1 MGPMVVIIAGSGA
14 SSRAARGERDEK
26 MDKIIDLEN
35 YRQRML
41 ADALE
46 SDDDGQ
52 ELSGEEVARLK
63 ALRDGVESLLDA
75 VTARHCDP
83 EAVAFA
89 AGRYAAM
96 RIYRLHGR
104 AEAMDFFNRCIA
116 TVEIADDLNLG

>member
-1 MGPMVVIIAGSGA
+1 
-14 SSRAARGERDEK
+14 
-26 MDKIIDLEN
+26 MDKVIDLEN
-35 YRQRML
+35 YRQRVL
-41 ADALE
+41 AAAQ
-46 SDDDGQ
+46 DGADEACQ
-52 ELSGEEVARLK
+52 ELSSEEVARLE

>member
-1 MGPMVVIIAGSGA
+1 
-14 SSRAARGERDEK
+14 

-41 ADALE
+41 AGARE
-46 SDDDGQ
+46 NDDNGR
-52 ELSGEEVARLK
+52 ELSGEEVARLE

-104 AEAMDFFNRCIA
+104 AEAAVSRHA
-116 TVEIADDLNLG
+116 TAGLRRRLRPRPHAGL

>member
-1 MGPMVVIIAGSGA
+1 
-14 SSRAARGERDEK
+14 
-26 MDKIIDLEN
+26 MDKIIDLED
-35 YRQRML
+35 YRRSLSAASVLREDGGAQSMS
-41 ADALE
+41 ADE
-46 SDDDGQ
+46 I
-52 ELSGEEVARLK
+52 ARLE
-63 ALRDGVESLLDA
+63 ALRDGVEHLLDA

>member
-1 MGPMVVIIAGSGA
+1 MNKV
-14 SSRAARGERDEK
+14 
-26 MDKIIDLEN
+26 IDLEN
-35 YRQRML
+35 YRQRVL
-41 ADALE
+41 AAAQ
-46 SDDDGQ
+46 DGTDEACK
-52 ELSGEEVARLK
+52 ELSPEEVARLE

-116 TVEIADDLNLG
+116 SVEIADDLNLG

>member
-1 MGPMVVIIAGSGA
+1 
-14 SSRAARGERDEK
+14 
-26 MDKIIDLEN
+26 MDKIIDLED
-35 YRQRML
+35 YRRRVR
-41 ADALE
+41 AAVHE
-46 SDDDGQ
+46 DDDDSGQ
-52 ELSGEEVARLK
+52 ELSGEEVARLE
-63 ALRDGVESLLDA
+63 ALRDGVENLLDA

-116 TVEIADDLNLG
+116 TVEIGDDLNLG

>member
-1 MGPMVVIIAGSGA
+1 MVVIIAGCGA
-14 SSRAARGERDEK
+14 FSRAARGERDGK

-35 YRQRML
+35 YRQRVL
-41 ADALE
+41 AAAL
-46 SDDDGQ
+46 DGDEEADR
-52 ELSGEEVARLK
+52 ELSGEEVARLE

>member
-1 MGPMVVIIAGSGA
+1 M
-14 SSRAARGERDEK
+14 K
-26 MDKIIDLEN
+26 MDKIIDLEG
-35 YRQRML
+35 YRQGL
-41 ADALE
+41 VSATHGV
-46 SDDDGQ
+46 DGDSSQ
-52 ELSGEEVARLK
+52 ELSGEEVVRLE
-63 ALRDGVESLLDA
+63 ALRDGVENLLDA

>member
-1 MGPMVVIIAGSGA
+1 
-14 SSRAARGERDEK
+14 
-26 MDKIIDLEN
+26 MDKVIDLEN
-35 YRQRML
+35 YRNRVL
-41 ADALE
+41 AAAQDCAAE
-46 SDDDGQ
+46 ACQ
-52 ELSGEEVARLK
+52 ELSSEEVARLE
-63 ALRDGVESLLDA
+63 ALRDGLESLLDA

>member
-1 MGPMVVIIAGSGA
+1 
-14 SSRAARGERDEK
+14 

-46 SDDDGQ
+46 GDDDGQ
-52 ELSGEEVARLK
+52 ELSGQEVARLE

-104 AEAMDFFNRCIA
+104 AEAMDFFNRCIT
-116 TVEIADDLNLG
+116 TVEITDDLNLG

>member
-14 SSRAARGERDEK
+14 FLRAARGERDEK

-46 SDDDGQ
+46 SDDESQ
-52 ELSGEEVARLK
+52 ELSGEEVARLE

-116 TVEIADDLNLG
+116 TVEITDDLNLG

>member
-1 MGPMVVIIAGSGA
+1 M
-14 SSRAARGERDEK
+14 K
-26 MDKIIDLEN
+26 MDNIIDLED
-35 YRQRML
+35 YRRRVR
-41 ADALE
+41 AAVHE
-46 SDDDGQ
+46 DDDDSGQ
-52 ELSGEEVARLK
+52 ELSGEEVARLE

-75 VTARHCDP
+75 VTARHCEP

>member
-1 MGPMVVIIAGSGA
+1 
-14 SSRAARGERDEK
+14 
-26 MDKIIDLEN
+26 MDKVIDLEN
-35 YRQRML
+35 YRQRVL
-41 ADALE
+41 AAAQ
-46 SDDDGQ
+46 DGTDEACQ
-52 ELSGEEVARLK
+52 ELSPEEVARLET
-63 ALRDGVESLLDA
+63 LRDGVESLLDA
-75 VTARHCDP
+75 LTARHCDP

>member
-1 MGPMVVIIAGSGA
+1 
-14 SSRAARGERDEK
+14 

-35 YRQRML
+35 YRQRMVWL
-41 ADALE
+41 THGV
-46 SDDDGQ
+46 DGDSSQ
-52 ELSGEEVARLK
+52 ELSGEEVVRLE

>member
-1 MGPMVVIIAGSGA
+1 
-14 SSRAARGERDEK
+14 
-26 MDKIIDLEN
+26 MDKVIDLEN
-35 YRQRML
+35 YRQRVL
-41 ADALE
+41 AAAQ
-46 SDDDGQ
+46 DGADEACR
-52 ELSGEEVARLK
+52 ELSSEEVARLE

-116 TVEIADDLNLG
+116 TVEISDDLNLG

>member
-1 MGPMVVIIAGSGA
+1 
-14 SSRAARGERDEK
+14 
-26 MDKIIDLEN
+26 MDKVIDLEN
-35 YRQRML
+35 YRQHVL
-41 ADALE
+41 AAAQDFADDAR
-46 SDDDGQ
+46 Q
-52 ELSGEEVARLK
+52 ELSPEEVARLE

>member
-1 MGPMVVIIAGSGA
+1 
-14 SSRAARGERDEK
+14 
-26 MDKIIDLEN
+26 MDKIIDLED
-35 YRQRML
+35 YRRSLSVASVLREDGGAQSMS
-41 ADALE
+41 ADE
-46 SDDDGQ
+46 I
-52 ELSGEEVARLK
+52 ARPE
-63 ALRDGVESLLDA
+63 ALRDGVEHLLDA

>member
-1 MGPMVVIIAGSGA
+1 MVVIIAGCGA
-14 SSRAARGERDEK
+14 FSRAARGERDGK

-35 YRQRML
+35 YRQRVL
-41 ADALE
+41 AAAL
-46 SDDDGQ
+46 DGDEEADR
-52 ELSGEEVARLK
+52 ELSGEEVARLE

-104 AEAMDFFNRCIA
+104 AEAMDFFNRCIV

>member
-1 MGPMVVIIAGSGA
+1 M
-14 SSRAARGERDEK
+14 K
-26 MDKIIDLEN
+26 MDKIIDLED
-35 YRQRML
+35 YRQRVL
-41 ADALE
+41 AVAHE
-46 SDDDGQ
+46 GGDDSGQ
-52 ELSGEEVARLK
+52 ELSVEEVARLE

-96 RIYRLHGR
+96 RIYRMHGR
-104 AEAMDFFNRCIA
+104 AETMDFFNRCIA

>member
-1 MGPMVVIIAGSGA
+1 M
-14 SSRAARGERDEK
+14 K
-26 MDKIIDLEN
+26 MDNIIDLED
-35 YRQRML
+35 YRRRVL
-41 ADALE
+41 AAAHEDE
-46 SDDDGQ
+46 DHSGQ
-52 ELSGEEVARLK
+52 ELSAEEVARLE

-96 RIYRLHGR
+96 RIYRMHGR
-104 AEAMDFFNRCIA
+104 AETMDFFNRCIA

>member
-1 MGPMVVIIAGSGA
+1 M
-14 SSRAARGERDEK
+14 K
-26 MDKIIDLEN
+26 MDKIIELKD
-35 YRQRML
+35 YRRRVL
-41 ADALE
+41 GAAHDY
-46 SDDDGQ
+46 DDDSGQ
-52 ELSGEEVARLK
+52 ELSREEVARLE

-96 RIYRLHGR
+96 RIYRMHGR
-104 AEAMDFFNRCIA
+104 AQAMDFFNRCIA

>member
-1 MGPMVVIIAGSGA
+1 M
-14 SSRAARGERDEK
+14 ER
-26 MDKIIDLEN
+26 IIDLEN
-35 YRQRML
+35 YRQRVL
-41 ADALE
+41 AASEDHA
-46 SDDDGQ
+46 DDKRQ
-52 ELSGEEVARLK
+52 ELLPEEVARLE
-63 ALRDGVESLLDA
+63 ALRDGVENLLDA

-89 AGRYAAM
+89 AGRFAAM

>member
-1 MGPMVVIIAGSGA
+1 
-14 SSRAARGERDEK
+14 
-26 MDKIIDLEN
+26 MDKVINLQN
-35 YRQRML
+35 YRQQ
-41 ADALE
+41 ALGAALDGE
-46 SDDDGQ
+46 DDGRYT
-52 ELSGEEVARLK
+52 LPPEEVARLE

-83 EAVAFA
+83 EAVSFA

>member
-1 MGPMVVIIAGSGA
+1 
-14 SSRAARGERDEK
+14 
-26 MDKIIDLEN
+26 MDKVIDLEN
-35 YRQRML
+35 YRQRVL
-41 ADALE
+41 AAAQDDADE
-46 SDDDGQ
+46 AYQ
-52 ELSGEEVARLK
+52 ELSPEEVARLE

-75 VTARHCDP
+75 TTARHCDP

>member
-1 MGPMVVIIAGSGA
+1 
-14 SSRAARGERDEK
+14 
-26 MDKIIDLEN
+26 MDKVIDLEN
-35 YRQRML
+35 YRQRVL
-41 ADALE
+41 AAAQDGTDDAC
-46 SDDDGQ
+46 Q
-52 ELSGEEVARLK
+52 ELSPEEVARLE

-104 AEAMDFFNRCIA
+104 SEAMDFFNRCIA

>member
-1 MGPMVVIIAGSGA
+1 MVVIIAGCGA
-14 SSRAARGERDEK
+14 FSRAARGERDGK

-41 ADALE
+41 AAAF
-46 SDDDGQ
+46 DGEEEAER
-52 ELSGEEVARLK
+52 ELSGEEVARLE

>member
-1 MGPMVVIIAGSGA
+1 
-14 SSRAARGERDEK
+14 
-26 MDKIIDLEN
+26 MDKVIDLEN
-35 YRQRML
+35 YRQRVL
-41 ADALE
+41 AA
-46 SDDDGQ
+46 SQDGADEACQ
-52 ELSGEEVARLK
+52 ELSPEEVVRLE

-89 AGRYAAM
+89 AGRFAAM

>member
-1 MGPMVVIIAGSGA
+1 
-14 SSRAARGERDEK
+14 
-26 MDKIIDLEN
+26 MDKVIELEN
-35 YRQRML
+35 YRQRVL
-41 ADALE
+41 AAAQ
-46 SDDDGQ
+46 DGTNEVYQ
-52 ELSGEEVARLK
+52 ELSPEEVARLE

>member
-1 MGPMVVIIAGSGA
+1 
-14 SSRAARGERDEK
+14 

-41 ADALE
+41 AGARV
-46 SDDDGQ
+46 SDDDGR
-52 ELSGEEVARLK
+52 ELSGEEVARLE

>member
-1 MGPMVVIIAGSGA
+1 
-14 SSRAARGERDEK
+14 
-26 MDKIIDLEN
+26 MDKVIDLEN
-35 YRQRML
+35 YRKRVLTAAQDG
-41 ADALE
+41 ADEAC
-46 SDDDGQ
+46 Q
-52 ELSGEEVARLK
+52 ELLPEEVARLE